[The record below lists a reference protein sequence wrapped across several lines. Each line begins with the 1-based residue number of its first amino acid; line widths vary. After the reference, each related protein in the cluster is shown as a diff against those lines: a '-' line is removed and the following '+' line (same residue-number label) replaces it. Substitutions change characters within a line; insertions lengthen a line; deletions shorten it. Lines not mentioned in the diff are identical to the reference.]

1 MARKIARIPVGNRK
15 LITKKPFI
23 PINRDERLSPPRY
36 HSCSLHAKCTHIDTC
51 RKHNIL
57 SLITVDCRYRL
68 RKKVQRTT
76 QRRVPLLSHYCL
88 TPTDSSLECF
98 KSVLFLINV
107 LVFSCSI
114 FLETNLSQ
122 VGYTCQTFF
131 QNILKILT

>member
-1 MARKIARIPVGNRK
+1 MARKIAWIPVGNRK

-88 TPTDSSLECF
+88 TPTDSSLQRTNRIF
-98 KSVLFLINV
+98 FPVNAFFLIRTANQIP
-107 LVFSCSI
+107 LSFLYSIEFFRICQVF
-114 FLETNLSQ
+114 F
-122 VGYTCQTFF
+122 
-131 QNILKILT
+131 